1 MIEKLIDL
9 APDMPLSEHDSLTA
23 DVEMWV
29 ERYLES
35 RLHLSKRTHKSY
47 ADALLPFVR
56 FCEQY
61 DKTMK
66 IHEIGGLFINHYIV
80 YYIKWLA
87 DYHFGLKTI
96 RGRSGAIRDSP
107 TSISDEEYHQIRNN
121 FGVRFKRDY
130 SNIILPRRFEGTV
143 LQRLTV
149 LKQLLK
155 YISENNEQQH
165 DFRPSFSRI
174 AKFKIHDSKA
184 DFLYVSELEKLR
196 ETLQKWPE
204 IFRDHV
210 KGISDAARMRKTMKA
225 SAYVAMRNAFIML
238 VLSYTGMRAGEA
250 LSLRTSS
257 FKKASFDG
265 RQFFDISIVGG
276 KGDKDR
282 SVPVP
287 VDVLGPLYETMVGY
301 IGPDAPIASITPG
314 ETKGISYAGLF
325 RYSRYIYDA
334 AGIEKSG
341 FHMIR
346 KGFATEY
353 IAKGGDIETLAKIL
367 GHENVQTTHVHY
379 VKNNVELLMM
389 RSVH

>member
-1 MIEKLIDL
+1 MSGKLIDI
-9 APDMPLSEHDSLTA
+9 APDLPLSEHDSLTA

-29 ERYLES
+29 ERYLEAS
-35 RLHLSKRTHKSY
+35 LHLSKRTHKSY
-47 ADALLPFVR
+47 ADALLPFVT
-56 FCEQY
+56 FCEKY
-61 DKTMK
+61 DELMK
-66 IHEIGGLFINHYIV
+66 LHEIGGLFINHYIV
-80 YYIKWLA
+80 YYIKWLS

-96 RGRSGAIRDSP
+96 RGRSGAMRDSP
-107 TSISDEEYHQIRNN
+107 TSINDEEYHQIRNN
-121 FGVRFKRDY
+121 YGVRFKQDY

-155 YISENNEQQH
+155 HISENNSEQH
-165 DFRPSFSRI
+165 DFRPAFSRI
-174 AKFKIHDSKA
+174 AKFKVHDGNT

-196 ETLQKWPE
+196 VTLQAWPE
-204 IFRDHV
+204 IFRNHV

-225 SAYVAMRNAFIML
+225 SEYVALRNAFLLL
-238 VLSYTGMRAGEA
+238 VLSYTGMRANEC

-257 FKKASFDG
+257 FKKATFNG
-265 RQFFDISIVGG
+265 REFYDIAIIGG

-287 VDVLGPLYETMVGY
+287 VDVLRPLFDPLLDH
-301 IGPDAPIASITPG
+301 IGADAPIASIASDTP
-314 ETKGISYAGLF
+314 KAISYAGLF